1 MNNVHESREEGGE
14 LNTGITSKEA
24 ILKVCRDIV
33 ASKGLAAV
41 SMRSVAD
48 QSQIAL
54 GTLYNYF
61 DNKDELMLATVE
73 EIWKD
78 IFHMDYGCSVEQS
91 FPEYVEYIFECVQ
104 KGAEHYP
111 DFFSAHSISIANSKK
126 EKAKSTMENCF
137 KHIKEGLLE
146 ALQADSSVS
155 EDTFLASF
163 EEQEFIDFVLD
174 NLLMLLVQRKKSC
187 RMLVEIIQRTIY

>member
-1 MNNVHESREEGGE
+1 MNDVHKSREGGE

-48 QSQIAL
+48 KSQIAL
-54 GTLYNYF
+54 GTLYNYY
-61 DNKDELMLATVE
+61 DNKDELMLAAVE
-73 EIWKD
+73 AIWKD
-78 IFHMDYGCSVEQS
+78 IFHMDYGCSAEQS
-91 FPEYVEYIFECVQ
+91 FPKYVEYMFECVQ

-111 DFFSAHSISIANSKK
+111 DFFTAHSISIANSEK

-146 ALQADSSVS
+146 VLQADSNVSVDAFS
-155 EDTFLASF
+155 TSF
-163 EEQEFIDFVLD
+163 EKMEFIDFVLD
-174 NLLMLLVQRKKSC
+174 NLLLLLVQGKKSC
-187 RMLVEIIQRTIY
+187 GMLIEIIQRTIY